1 MHIHD
6 IVNFITEN
14 RDALITFMVSLI
26 AILRLTAWGRA
37 QTAALDA
44 VVGVIEVLGARSVK
58 AGVSDVADS
67 LPTDAQDALT
77 DSVAKADPKKDAPGL
92 FVRLLKFVF

>member
-14 RDALITFMVSLI
+14 RDVLITFMASLI
-26 AILRLTAWGRA
+26 AILKLTAWGRA
-37 QTAALDA
+37 QAAALDA
-44 VVGVIEVLGARSVK
+44 VVGVIEVLGARNVK

-77 DSVAKADPKKDAPGL
+77 DSVAKADPKKDDPSL